1 MNRYGRL
8 AQQHWAKWR
17 PNQLRQIEDPET
29 FFTDLGQEV
38 ETQIE
43 ALEISLAG
51 DDPGGEEYLDKVGR
65 LRMARMTAESQILR
79 ELVLLEP
86 EPGHPDAENPAD
98 SGQTPDREPG
108 VIGQTDWMPM
118 VLTPDHPNYHDL
130 DDSPFLHYVTPEEL
144 TARQAATPDDPPATP
159 PPTPPATPPPS

>member
-17 PNQLRQIEDPET
+17 PNQLSQIPDRDT

-43 ALEISLAG
+43 ALEIALAG
-51 DDPGGEEYLDKVGR
+51 NDPGGEDYLDKVGR
-65 LRMARMTAESQILR
+65 LRMARMTAESQVLR
-79 ELVLLEP
+79 EMVLLEP
-86 EPGHPDAENPAD
+86 EPGHPDAEDP
-98 SGQTPDREPG
+98 QDRDLAPG

-118 VLTPDHPNYHDL
+118 VLRPGDPGYDEL
-130 DDSPFLHYVTPEEL
+130 DDSPFLRRVTPQEPA
-144 TARQAATPDDPPATP
+144 TAQQPPPPAP
-159 PPTPPATPPPS
+159 

>member
-17 PNQLRQIEDPET
+17 PNQLRQIPDPET

-43 ALEISLAG
+43 ALEITLAG
-51 DDPGGEEYLDKVGR
+51 DDPGGEDYLEKVGR
-65 LRMARMTAESQILR
+65 LRMARVTAESQVLR
-79 ELVLLEP
+79 EMVLLEP
-86 EPGHPDAENPAD
+86 EPGHPDAEDPAD
-98 SGQTPDREPG
+98 SDETLDREPG

-118 VLTPDHPNYHDL
+118 VLRPGDPGYHDL
-130 DDSPFLHYVTPEEL
+130 DDSPFLHHVTPEEL
-144 TARQAATPDDPPATP
+144 AAWQAAPQPVTPQKPAT
-159 PPTPPATPPPS
+159 S

>member
-51 DDPGGEEYLDKVGR
+51 DDPGGEEYLQKVGR
-65 LRMARMTAESQILR
+65 LRMARVTAESQVLR
-79 ELVLLEP
+79 EMVLLEP
-86 EPGHPDAENPAD
+86 EPGHPDAEDPAD
-98 SGQTPDREPG
+98 PDDPTQEREPG

-118 VLTPDHPNYHDL
+118 VLTPDDPSYHDL
-130 DDSPFLHYVTPEEL
+130 DDSPFLHYVTPEEMA
-144 TARQAATPDDPPATP
+144 ARQTPNGSDPRSPRTP
-159 PPTPPATPPPS
+159 PG